1 MGYDIYSFFI
11 LFEDLPRFPKGSNG
25 EEVAFFYE
33 KQEET
38 RLPVE
43 AFIGMKLESLI
54 TKVSLTQKDHIRL
67 YRNYKSR
74 ARLIQNYYNSLN
86 NSEREFNYSETC
98 KRSSDLLLPSLL

>member
-1 MGYDIYSFFI
+1 MGYDIYSFFS
-11 LFEDLPRFPKGSNG
+11 LFNDLPKFPKGSNG
-25 EEVAFFYE
+25 EEIRFFYE

-38 RLPVE
+38 RLPIE

-67 YRNYKSR
+67 YRIYKSR
-74 ARLIQNYYNSLN
+74 TQLIQNYYNSLN

-98 KRSSDLLLPSLL
+98 KRNSALLLPNLL